1 MALNEISQ
9 IKQLAIEV
17 KSANET
23 EADSNIAQVD
33 QTKTPS
39 AHLKNSVTDV
49 KNEEPH
55 TSATEGKKMPVQS
68 FEEEKEQEHLVI
80 QVDSVEEECKKM

>member
-39 AHLKNSVTDV
+39 VQLKNSVTDV
-49 KNEEPH
+49 KDEEPH
-55 TSATEGKKMPVQS
+55 TSATEFNKLPVQS
-68 FEEEKEQEHLVI
+68 FEEEKEQEHVVI